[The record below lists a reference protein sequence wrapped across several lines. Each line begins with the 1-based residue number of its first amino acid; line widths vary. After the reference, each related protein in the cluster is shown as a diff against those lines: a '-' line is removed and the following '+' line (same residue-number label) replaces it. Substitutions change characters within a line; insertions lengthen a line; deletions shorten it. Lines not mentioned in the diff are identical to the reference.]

1 MKVLHLISGGDTG
14 GAKTHIIFLL
24 RALQEKL
31 ETKIVCFTK
40 ESFYYDVKKAG
51 INIEVLEQEKRYDM
65 SIVSKLKKK
74 VDKEGYDIIHCHGA
88 RANFIG
94 VLLKR
99 KINLPFITT
108 IHSDYELDFKDNFY
122 KKIIFTKINTLAL
135 KKFDYYIA
143 ISNNFRN
150 MLISRGFKE
159 EKIFTIYNGIDMDN
173 EIFFMP
179 KNEFLNRYGIDGKG
193 KTIFGIIGR
202 LDLVKGHETFIEAA
216 NLVLKDR
223 KDVLFLIAGT
233 GNDEVRLK
241 EMVKE
246 LGLEENIYFLDFV
259 EDQYS
264 FFNAIDVNILTSLSE
279 SFPYV
284 ILEGAKLKKPVIS
297 TKVGGIGD
305 LLKDGYNGYLIEV
318 GAVEELVQYIL
329 LFLEN
334 KPSMKVMGDNLYRT
348 VNEKFSS
355 KKMGQEHFN
364 IYKKIVETRR
374 NSHENNK

>member
-24 RALQEKL
+24 KALQEKL
-31 ETKIVCFTK
+31 ETKIICFTK
-40 ESFYYDVKKAG
+40 ESFYYDVKQEG
-51 INIEVLEQEKRYDM
+51 INIEVLTQEKRYDM
-65 SIVSKLKKK
+65 SIISKLQKEIS
-74 VDKEGYDIIHCHGA
+74 KEGYDIVHCHGA

-94 VLLKR
+94 TLLKR
-99 KINLPFITT
+99 KVNLPFITT
-108 IHSDYELDFKDNFY
+108 IHSDYELDFKDNLY
-122 KKIIFTKINTLAL
+122 KKIIYTKINTLAL

-143 ISNNFRN
+143 ISNNFKS
-150 MLISRGFKE
+150 MLINRGFKE
-159 EKIFTIYNGIDMDN
+159 EDIFTVYNGIDMDN
-173 EIFFMP
+173 EAFFVS
-179 KNEFLNRYGIDGKG
+179 KDEFLNRYNIDGKD

-202 LDLVKGHETFIEAA
+202 LDLVKGHATFIEAA

-223 KDVLFLIAGT
+223 KDILFLIAGT

-241 EMVKE
+241 EMVRE
-246 LGLEENIYFLDFV
+246 LGLEQNIYFLDFV

-279 SFPYV
+279 SFPYA

-305 LLKDGYNGYLIEV
+305 LIEDSYNGYLIEV
-318 GAVEELVQYIL
+318 GAVDELVKYIL
-329 LFLEN
+329 LFLED
-334 KPSMKVMGDNLYRT
+334 KSSIKIMGDNLYET
-348 VNEKFSS
+348 VNENFSS
-355 KKMGQEHFN
+355 KNMAQEHFN
-364 IYKKIVETRR
+364 IYKKIIETRR